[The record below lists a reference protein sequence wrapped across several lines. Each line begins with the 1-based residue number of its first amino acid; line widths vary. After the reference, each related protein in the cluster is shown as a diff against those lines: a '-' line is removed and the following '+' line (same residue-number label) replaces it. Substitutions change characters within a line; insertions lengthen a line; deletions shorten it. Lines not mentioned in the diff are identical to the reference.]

1 MIIKINQMK
10 TVITVC
16 CLVLAG
22 MLSKAEGREKTYE
35 KTFPKEGVE
44 ELVLSNTS
52 GKMEIVQVDGSDI
65 TISAVMKVTAKSDAK
80 ADEILEKIQ
89 VNDTRMSSYVKVE
102 TVFGKDM
109 GLKQFLG
116 GMDIKVDYKV
126 NVPKGIKL
134 RLISNNGNIYL
145 GHFTG
150 ELNADIRN
158 GDLKAAVLNG
168 GEVYIKQEKGIFS
181 VEEIAWLNGD
191 FKSTMIQ
198 IGSGGE
204 IRLNTNSC
212 DGELES
218 VDKLDIRSSGG
229 SMQIGDVE
237 ELRGS
242 SSFTKYEVQDLA
254 NNLDMDMKMG
264 EMNVRNIQLL
274 FSEIRLKGSFTKVG
288 LTFMKDAGYHLEIKR
303 NKSLKLDLPQG
314 VTLEEQPTS
323 VKNVLDGK
331 AFVGNVKYSGKVFL
345 ELSNGSLFIQ

>member
-1 MIIKINQMK
+1 MK

-16 CLVLAG
+16 CLVLAA
-22 MLSKAEGREKTYE
+22 LVSKAEGREKTYE

-52 GKMEIVQVDGSDI
+52 GKMEIVQSDGTEI
-65 TISAVMKVTAKSDAK
+65 TVSATMKVTAKSDAK
-80 ADEILEKIQ
+80 ADEVLEQIRIS
-89 VNDTRMSSYVKVE
+89 DTKMSSYVKIE
-102 TVFGKDM
+102 TIFEKDM
-109 GLKQFLG
+109 GLKQFLS
-116 GMDIKVDYKV
+116 GMSIQVDYKV

-134 RLISNNGNIYL
+134 RLISNNGNVYL
-145 GHFTG
+145 GNFTG

-158 GDLKAAVLNG
+158 GDFKAAVLKG
-168 GEVYIKQEKGIFS
+168 GEVYVKQEKGIFS
-181 VEEIAWLNGD
+181 VEEVAWLNGD
-191 FKSTMIQ
+191 FKSSTIQ
-198 IGSGGE
+198 VGSGDE
-204 IRLNTNSC
+204 IRLNTSSC

-218 VDKLDIRSSGG
+218 VDKLNIRSSGG

-242 SSFTKYEVQDLA
+242 SSFTKYEVLDLA
-254 NNLDMDMKMG
+254 NVLDMDMKMG
-264 EMNVRNIQLL
+264 EMNVRNVQLL

-288 LTFMKDAGYHLEIKR
+288 LTFMKDAGYQLEIKR

-323 VKNVLDGK
+323 VKNILDGK